1 MVTGHEKF
9 VAFWVRVAMAK
20 ELADESVIP
29 DSNSDDDEEDENDEE
44 EEEEQPDG
52 AQSCTPAVTWK
63 MTT

>member
-1 MVTGHEKF
+1 
-9 VAFWVRVAMAK
+9 MAK

-52 AQSCTPAVTWK
+52 AQSCTPAVT
-63 MTT
+63 